1 MRGCARLATLLQSDG
16 DMNDRLSRYA
26 QRLTDALGDDLVGV
40 YLHGSLARGC
50 HNPATS
56 DADIIV
62 VLRDGFTQPDMDL
75 LYQIGQEVGVPIDAV
90 FVTESKLNADVCSTP
105 IAFLAPPRCIEQSH
119 KGSIFLLD
127 RQDAYEA
134 GIALIGPSP
143 KDLIRPVPWEA
154 LTSSLDFLFP
164 YIVPRFKNAVLML
177 CRITYTW
184 TFHKMCS
191 KREAGEW
198 ALTACGK
205 EWRPTIETALAE
217 YADGVYTT
225 GIAVETR
232 HAFEEYCAEYIRGQ
246 RDLH

>member
-1 MRGCARLATLLQSDG
+1 MQELSNYVTQLQ
-16 DMNDRLSRYA
+16 RCLK
-26 QRLTDALGDDLVGV
+26 DDLLGV
-40 YLHGSLARGC
+40 YLYGSLARGC

-56 DADIIV
+56 DVDIIV

-105 IAFLAPPRCIEQSH
+105 IAFLVPPKCIEQSH
-119 KGSIFLLD
+119 MGSLFLID

-143 KDLIRPVPWEA
+143 KDMIRPVPWEA

-164 YIVPRFKNAVLML
+164 YIVPHFKNSVLML

-198 ALTACGK
+198 ALTALSE
-205 EWRPTIETALAE
+205 EWRQTIETALAE
-217 YADGVYTT
+217 YADGVYYT
-225 GIAVETR
+225 GIEEEVCQ
-232 HAFEEYCAEYIRGQ
+232 AFEAYCANYISLR
-246 RDLH
+246 RNMPPA

>member
-1 MRGCARLATLLQSDG
+1 MAAIMQKLSNYVTQLQRCLNNDLL
-16 DMNDRLSRYA
+16 
-26 QRLTDALGDDLVGV
+26 GV
-40 YLHGSLARGC
+40 YLYSSLARGC

-75 LYQIGQEVGVPIDAV
+75 LYQIGQEVGVPIDAL
-90 FVTESKLNADVCSTP
+90 FVTESKLNDDVCSTP
-105 IAFLAPPRCIEQSH
+105 IAFLAPPGCIEQSH

-164 YIVPRFKNAVLML
+164 YIVPHFKNGVLML

-198 ALTACGK
+198 ALTALSE
-205 EWRPTIETALAE
+205 EWRQTIETALAE
-217 YADGVYTT
+217 YADGVYNT
-225 GIAVETR
+225 GIEEKVCQ
-232 HAFEEYCAEYIRGQ
+232 AFEAYCSNYISLR
-246 RDLH
+246 RNMPPA